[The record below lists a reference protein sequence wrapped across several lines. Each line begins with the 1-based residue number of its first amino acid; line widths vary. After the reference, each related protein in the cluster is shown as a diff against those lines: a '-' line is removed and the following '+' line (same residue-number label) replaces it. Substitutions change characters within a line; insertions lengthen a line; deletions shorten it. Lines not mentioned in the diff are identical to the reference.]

1 MRTGIWRAARPL
13 ALPCSFREPA
23 VSSGET
29 PEQSQRASARQQD
42 KARNLYAPAMR
53 YFSMVAES
61 GSIRAA
67 SRELNVA
74 ASAVNRQILWLE
86 ESLGLQLFERVGR
99 RLRLSQA
106 GETLLAHVKRTYSD
120 FDATVAQLDALK
132 GLRRGT
138 VSIAS
143 VESFSETLLP
153 DLVTTF
159 RNRYPGIH
167 VSVTVTSSQEAALLV
182 EAAEADVGFTFDPPV
197 TSSLTVAFH
206 QDYQIGALMAPGH
219 PLAAEE
225 MLSLSECLQYPVVLP
240 ARGLS
245 IRSRLESVM
254 SRLSSTPRTYVEA
267 NSLRFLRALAKGENV
282 IGFQTLIGIEEDL
295 KAGHLVFRPLKDR
308 PLQEDRLS
316 IVTSSLRAL
325 ALAPGMFFN
334 HAVMLLNDHHRNVVA
349 KKAT

>member
-1 MRTGIWRAARPL
+1 MTGDSKDGKPL
-13 ALPCSFREPA
+13 RLS
-23 VSSGET
+23 V
-29 PEQSQRASARQQD
+29 RQQD

-53 YFSMVAES
+53 YFAAVAET
-61 GSIRAA
+61 GSMRAA

-74 ASAVNRQILWLE
+74 SSAINRQILWLE
-86 ESLGLQLFERVGR
+86 DSLGLQLFERVGR

-120 FDATVAQLDALK
+120 FDATLAQLDALK
-132 GLRRGT
+132 GLRRGS

-143 VESFSETLLP
+143 VESVSETLLP
-153 DLVTTF
+153 GLVTSF
-159 RNRYPGIH
+159 RNTYPGIH
-167 VSVTVTSSQEAALLV
+167 VSVTVTSSREAARLV

-197 TSSLTVAFH
+197 SSTLTAAYH
-206 QDYQIGALMAPGH
+206 QDFQIGALMAPGH
-219 PLAAEE
+219 PLARQES
-225 MLSLSECLQYPVVLP
+225 LSLSDCLQYPVVLP
-240 ARGLS
+240 AKGLS
-245 IRSRLESVM
+245 IRSRLDSAM

-267 NSLRFLRALAKGENV
+267 NSLRFLRSLAKGENV
-282 IGFQTLIGIEEDL
+282 IGFQTLIGIEDDL
-295 KAGHLVFRPLKDR
+295 SAGNLVFRPLKDK

-334 HAVMLLNDHHRNVVA
+334 HAVMLLNEHHRDVVA